1 MILFIN
7 NDAIVSLIY
16 SLVYDMK
23 KSENAIPSIL
33 KELQDLL
40 RWQQSGDDSL
50 YSMYVPF
57 FGNHQLLSSYIDFH
71 VKSVIL
77 PFLSMLRS
85 KNISGPYIRS
95 AIETIQV
102 FIHVQIFDGSIEDV
116 SDSLSDIVDAII
128 K

>member
-16 SLVYDMK
+16 SLVYDIK

-50 YSMYVPF
+50 YSMYVPLIII
-57 FGNHQLLSSYIDFH
+57 NCSLL
-71 VKSVIL
+71 
-77 PFLSMLRS
+77 
-85 KNISGPYIRS
+85 
-95 AIETIQV
+95 T
-102 FIHVQIFDGSIEDV
+102 
-116 SDSLSDIVDAII
+116 
-128 K
+128 

>member
-1 MILFIN
+1 MN

-16 SLVYDMK
+16 SLVYDIK

-40 RWQQSGDDSL
+40 RWQQTGDDNL
-50 YSMYVPF
+50 HSMYVPLVII
-57 FGNHQLLSSYIDFH
+57 NYSLYIDFH

-102 FIHVQIFDGSIEDV
+102 FIHVQIFDGSTGDV